1 MDVIHKRGYLIAA
14 LYISTFLCL
23 VDLSSVNLALG
34 SIQTQFQSDMAD
46 LQWVIDSYALS
57 LSSLMLA
64 VGALSQRI
72 GRKRLWLLGVALFI
86 LGSVICALAT
96 QFSVLIV
103 GRLIQGVAGAVLI
116 PLALAIIAHHFQ
128 HSNDRA
134 REIGRWSSFS
144 AFSLIVG
151 PLLGG
156 VMVHH
161 FGWQSIFWLNLPVG
175 ALTLYLGYFAIA
187 RDENLNNSESF
198 DFLGLL
204 YSVIAIASLT
214 YSIISLQQAHFTYWL
229 LLVILCFITA
239 VLALIWQQKRASA
252 PLIPNHLLRNH
263 RFVAYNIISFILG
276 FAGYSSLFVFA
287 LFYQKQAGFTAAET
301 GWLIA
306 PQFFSQAL
314 VSIAF
319 ARLQQRY
326 SLIHLLYIGLAISAS
341 ALLIMYSFQVDSAVL
356 YFIALSAWMGVG
368 IGLIVPGS
376 STLIMNSVDDLDANF
391 AAAILNTLRQLG
403 MTIGIA
409 ALGTI
414 MSFVTA
420 LAQQH
425 GESLEQAE
433 LMAFHTAVVCMGG
446 LFLLA
451 IVVIYLALKVSAH
464 VWESSAPS

>member
-1 MDVIHKRGYLIAA
+1 MKVMNKQTYLIAA

-34 SIQTQFQSDMAD
+34 SIQDQFHSDMAD

-64 VGALSQRI
+64 VGALSQRL
-72 GRKRLWLLGVALFI
+72 GRKKLWLLGVGVFM
-86 LGSVICALAT
+86 LGSAVCAVAP

-116 PLALAIIAHHFQ
+116 PLALAIIVHHFQ
-128 HSNDRA
+128 QAHDRA

-156 VMVHH
+156 LMVHH
-161 FGWQSIFWLNLPVG
+161 LGWQSIFWLNLPVG
-175 ALTLYLGYFAIA
+175 LLTLYLGYYAIEA
-187 RDENLNNSESF
+187 DEQQATATHSF

-204 YSVIAIASLT
+204 YSVIAVASLT
-214 YSIISLQQAHFTYWL
+214 YSIIALQQAHLGYWL
-229 LLVILCFITA
+229 LLAVLCFVMAT
-239 VLALIWQQKRASA
+239 LAFVWQQKHAA
-252 PLIPNHLLRNH
+252 DPLIPNHLFKNKQFLS
-263 RFVAYNIISFILG
+263 YNAISFILG

-287 LFYQKQAGFTAAET
+287 LFYQNQAGFSAAET

-306 PQFFSQAL
+306 PQFLSQAV

-319 ARLQQRY
+319 SKLQQRY
-326 SLIHLLYIGLAISAS
+326 ALTHLLYIGLAISAS
-341 ALLIMYSFQVDSAVL
+341 ALLAMYSFQVDSAVL
-356 YFIALSAWMGVG
+356 YFVALSAWMGVG

-376 STLIMNSVDDLDANF
+376 STLIMSSVEDKDANF

-403 MTIGIA
+403 MTMGIA
-409 ALGTI
+409 VLGTG
-414 MSFVTA
+414 MSLITVF
-420 LAQQH
+420 AQQH
-425 GESLEQAE
+425 GQSQLQAE
-433 LMAFHTAVVCMGG
+433 LMAFHAAVICMGSLFLAAIFFIYLSLGRSAVVE
-446 LFLLA
+446 
-451 IVVIYLALKVSAH
+451 
-464 VWESSAPS
+464 ESR